1 MKKKIYKI
9 ISTQLLIDE
18 TKGVNKKLNK
28 WHVPFESKG
37 FRISYLKTEY
47 LTRNFGTE
55 SRRMGSSIEIEV
67 KEVPKCE
74 VFRYLESII

>member
-1 MKKKIYKI
+1 MAWNF
-9 ISTQLLIDE
+9 E
-18 TKGVNKKLNK
+18 T
-28 WHVPFESKG
+28 KG

-55 SRRMGSSIEIEV
+55 SRRMGSSLEIEV

-74 VFRYLESII
+74 DFCYLGSII